1 MLAAIIITVG
11 ADAHIRPW
19 DDVGIVPYPFTYD
32 GNGNITSISGGNRTV
47 SYVYDSANQLIRE
60 NNQKLGKT
68 WTWTYDNAGNILS
81 KSEYAYT
88 TGELGTPIDT
98 VTYTYGDADWGDLL
112 TGYDGKVVTS
122 DAIGNMLSDGVHN
135 YTWEHGRQLASMDS
149 WDFEYDTDGLRTRRY
164 DSETGT
170 AYTYRYSDGLLR
182 KMDISSPEIYG
193 SFTFRYDNT
202 GKPISFYYNLTDEEN
217 AVTYSGEAFYVVN
230 VQGDV
235 IELISDE
242 MDSIGSYTY
251 DAWGVVK
258 SVQVYDDA
266 FELVVNL
273 NPLRYRGYVYD
284 HETGLYYLQ
293 SRYYNPEMGRFI
305 NADSIAYLGADVTPL
320 SYNLFSYCKNNPVAL
335 SDPTGHFG
343 LIAGIIA
350 AGAIVGGLMGAFTAA
365 TTGGNILESAIEGC
379 ITGALS
385 ATCGMLIT
393 NPFVAVGVATLGGAV
408 VDFAT
413 QATTQYVEN
422 KKVDLSEIDYG
433 RTAKTGLQTGLGAAI
448 PSFGN
453 AAGNAVDAFG
463 TALIWAEGS
472 AIIACTDI
480 IITNVLTA
488 EPTPGF
494 RTAT

>member
-1 MLAAIIITVG
+1 
-11 ADAHIRPW
+11 
-19 DDVGIVPYPFTYD
+19 
-32 GNGNITSISGGNRTV
+32 
-47 SYVYDSANQLIRE
+47 VYDSANQLIRE

-68 WTWTYDNAGNILS
+68 WTWSYDSAGNILS

-98 VTYTYGDADWGDLL
+98 VTYTYGDSDWGDLL
-112 TGYDGKVVTS
+112 TGYDGKTVTS
-122 DAIGNMLSDGVHN
+122 DEIGNMLSDGVHN

-182 KMDISSPEIYG
+182 QMIISSGEVSG

-202 GKPISFYYNLTDEEN
+202 GKPVSFSYDLTDEEN
-217 AVTYSGEAFYVVN
+217 AVNYSGEAFYVVN

-305 NADSIAYLGADVTPL
+305 NADGYVSTGRGFLGYNMFAYCG
-320 SYNLFSYCKNNPVAL
+320 NNPVNRKDATGQCWGLVLAAVFIYLIVSSSNSSSPETPPTEPQKNYNDFLDAL
-335 SDPTGHFG
+335 GERESSNDYSAENQYGYLG
-343 LIAGIIA
+343 RYQMGSLALQDAGFKNA
-350 AGAIVGGLMGAFTAA
+350 SGEWTATA
-365 TTGGNILESAIEGC
+365 NAQ
-379 ITGALS
+379 
-385 ATCGMLIT
+385 
-393 NPFVAVGVATLGGAV
+393 GVYSKD
-408 VDFAT
+408 DFLNSP
-413 QATTQYVEN
+413 QAQ
-422 KKVDLSEIDYG
+422 D
-433 RTAKTGLQTGLGAAI
+433 AAI
-448 PSFGN
+448 TAYHEKVCGYIRYYELDQYIGSSYQGVVVTHSGLL
-453 AAGNAVDAFG
+453 AACHLVGIGAMCTALATGEIAVDANGVSAHEYMSLFG
-463 TALIWAEGS
+463 GY
-472 AIIACTDI
+472 D
-480 IITNVLTA
+480 LT
-488 EPTPGF
+488 GVW
-494 RTAT
+494 

>member
-1 MLAAIIITVG
+1 
-11 ADAHIRPW
+11 
-19 DDVGIVPYPFTYD
+19 
-32 GNGNITSISGGNRTV
+32 
-47 SYVYDSANQLIRE
+47 VYDSANQLIRE

-68 WTWTYDNAGNILS
+68 WTWSYDSAGNILS

-98 VTYTYGDADWGDLL
+98 VTYTYGDSDWGDLL
-112 TGYDGKVVTS
+112 TGYDGKTVTS
-122 DAIGNMLSDGVHN
+122 DEIGNMLSDGVHN

-182 KMDISSPEIYG
+182 QMIISSGEVSG

-202 GKPISFYYNLTDEEN
+202 GKPVSFSYDLTDEEN
-217 AVTYSGEAFYVVN
+217 AVNYSGEAFYVVN

-305 NADSIAYLGADVTPL
+305 NADGLISTGQGLLGNNMFAYCL
-320 SYNLFSYCKNNPVAL
+320 NNPVMF
-335 SDPTGHFG
+335 SDPTGEIAIMTCV
-343 LIAGIIA
+343 LI
-350 AGAIVGGLMGAFTAA
+350 GAIVGAVVGGGIGAVSSYKKTGTVSIKATLTGIFIGGIIGAAVGYGVGIAIGASGAPIIGSGGKSLLKTIQSTKINNTSFSNWIKQCFRTQGKVGNGGLSDAIRYELRYGKMV
-365 TTGGNILESAIEGC
+365 GGKSHLIKGQERLRGLERIIKSG
-379 ITGALS
+379 GLS
-385 ATCGMLIT
+385 AEEL
-393 NPFVAVGVATLGGAV
+393 AL
-408 VDFAT
+408 
-413 QATTQYVEN
+413 
-422 KKVDLSEIDYG
+422 
-433 RTAKTGLQTGLGAAI
+433 AKTLLEDLR
-448 PSFGN
+448 N
-453 AAGNAVDAFG
+453 ALNG
-463 TALIWAEGS
+463 
-472 AIIACTDI
+472 
-480 IITNVLTA
+480 
-488 EPTPGF
+488 
-494 RTAT
+494 R